1 MVFQDPYASLNP
13 SKKIEWLLMEPMRL
27 HMVHTPKELLAQGI
41 HLKARKYT
49 REEMKKKVNESLEAV
64 GLPLEYADRYPNEL
78 SGGERQRVAIA
89 MSLVLGQ
96 ELIVLDEPVSA
107 LDVTVE
113 EKVLKLLVSLKEKY
127 SLSYIFISHDIN
139 VVKRLCDNVCVMH
152 NGKIVERGDA
162 DEVVDNPKDDYTKK
176 LMSAVPKL

>member
-1 MVFQDPYASLNP
+1 
-13 SKKIEWLLMEPMRL
+13 
-27 HMVHTPKELLAQGI
+27 
-41 HLKARKYT
+41 
-49 REEMKKKVNESLEAV
+49 
-64 GLPLEYADRYPNEL
+64 
-78 SGGERQRVAIA
+78 

-139 VVKRLCDNVCVMH
+139 VVKRLD
-152 NGKIVERGDA
+152 KTT
-162 DEVVDNPKDDYTKK
+162 YT
-176 LMSAVPKL
+176 LFNELNYLLESLTSR